1 MRRAR
6 FGMAERGFRILS
18 MAVVFLLLQVVGVL
32 AQVSPG
38 TLEYIERSREGW
50 FFYKNPPVQRDEVE
64 DEEQDMPPQLTML
77 PRDIWSDPA
86 KHRPLLKKLS
96 IEGMNLE
103 RLPAMFLKELVEAKK
118 EMALDVPTVP
128 HVTDYLTVQ
137 QAAFDRSQK
146 FTDAYQ
152 LAMYTNP
159 QLDSSTKHPTSAYG
173 HQIEAEVTKQQEEAL
188 LASASEEVGLFFFF
202 TSTCPYCKEQ
212 AKIVKLFADQY
223 DLKIFPVSLDGQ
235 GLPEYPR
242 PVRDNGMADKIGV
255 HIVPAIYLAIPHEN
269 FLKPIGAG
277 LMTLNDLRDRVLVLL
292 QKKDLLLQE
301 QKRSS

>member
-1 MRRAR
+1 MMKK
-6 FGMAERGFRILS
+6 GCL
-18 MAVVFLLLQVVGVL
+18 
-32 AQVSPG
+32 
-38 TLEYIERSREGW
+38 
-50 FFYKNPPVQRDEVE
+50 
-64 DEEQDMPPQLTML
+64 PQLKMF
-77 PRDIWSDPA
+77 PGDIWSDPA

-103 RLPAMFLKELVEAKK
+103 RLPAMFLKELVDAKK
-118 EMALDVPTVP
+118 EMALDAPTVP
-128 HVTDYLTVQ
+128 NVTDYIKVQ

-152 LAMYTNP
+152 VAMYTNP
-159 QLDSSTKHPTSAYG
+159 QLDSSTKHPTSTYG

-255 HIVPAIYLAIPHEN
+255 HMVPTIYLAIPHEN
-269 FLKPIGAG
+269 FLKPLGAG
-277 LMTLNDLRDRVLVLL
+277 LMTLNDLRERVLVLL
-292 QKKDLLLQE
+292 QKKDLLLEE

>member
-1 MRRAR
+1 MMRASC
-6 FGMAERGFRILS
+6 GKAEVGFRILTIS
-18 MAVVFLLLQVVGVL
+18 VVFLLLQVVSVL
-32 AQVSPG
+32 AEVFPG
-38 TLEYIERSREGW
+38 TMDYIDHSREGW
-50 FFYKNPPVQRDEVE
+50 FFYKDPPVQM
-64 DEEQDMPPQLTML
+64 DEEDDDEEMPPQLKML
-77 PRDIWSDPA
+77 PGDIWSDPA
-86 KHRPLLKKLS
+86 KHRPLLKKLP
-96 IEGMNLE
+96 IDGMNLE
-103 RLPAMFLKELVEAKK
+103 RLPAMFLKELVDAKK

-128 HVTDYLTVQ
+128 HVTDYIKVQ
-137 QAAFDRSQK
+137 QAAFDRSQR

-152 LAMYTNP
+152 VAMYTNP
-159 QLDSSTKHPTSAYG
+159 QLDSSTKHPTSTYG

-188 LASASEEVGLFFFF
+188 LASASEEAGLFFFF

-255 HIVPAIYLAIPHEN
+255 HMVPTIYLAIPHEN

-277 LMTLNDLRDRVLVLL
+277 LMTLNDLRERVLVLL

-301 QKRSS
+301 QKGSS